1 MKFRMGIV
9 KVEIK
14 IPELVQA
21 LEIFKENRVTAL
33 EALSNEIRSGVS
45 DFFNSLLQTEMD
57 LFLGRTDQS
66 TQG

>member
-1 MKFRMGIV
+1 MGIV

>member
-66 TQG
+66 T